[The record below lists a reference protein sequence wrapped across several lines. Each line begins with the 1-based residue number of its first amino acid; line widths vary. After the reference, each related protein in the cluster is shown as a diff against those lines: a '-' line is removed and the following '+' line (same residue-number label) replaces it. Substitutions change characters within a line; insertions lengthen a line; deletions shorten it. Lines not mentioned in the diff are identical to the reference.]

1 MPLNLEYGH
10 GTRRKQALSAMTA
23 PFFAASFSASRADTL
38 IGQIQTGLSAQL
50 PTANTGLIL
59 ADEACGQAFIDKV
72 VDWLRAELGGPVLAL
87 PVLGQTRE
95 RAQVQVLIGSAGTH
109 GFGPI
114 TDWSFDGLAAS
125 LSAPAAV
132 ATRLLALDPRTP
144 FFAQRLSWM
153 HEAGEAYLM
162 GAMGAPAGL
171 YRGPSGLGFD
181 LATPLI
187 CETFQ
192 GVERMRGAWTIT
204 AAAGQVVHE
213 IDERPALDVLVEVA
227 GDILARKLAQIPQ
240 VLYPTFPVAPADPDD
255 FVVRRID
262 GLGQQSRS
270 FSIDDEVLPGMPLG
284 FARRNGKR
292 AMQDVQAGVKNLRA
306 RAGAPP
312 RAALYLWD
320 QDRQVDFGDADAEV
334 ALVRTALEDV
344 PLIAG
349 AVRGVISHDR
359 LYRLASQLIFIL

>member
-1 MPLNLEYGH
+1 
-10 GTRRKQALSAMTA
+10 MTA

-38 IGQIQTGLSAQL
+38 IGQIQSGLSAHL
-50 PTANTGLIL
+50 PTANTGVIL

-72 VDWLRAELGGPVLAL
+72 VDWLRAEVGGPVLAL
-87 PVLGQTRE
+87 PVLGQTRDQ
-95 RAQVQVLIGSAGTH
+95 AQVQVLIGPAGTH

-114 TDWSFDGLAAS
+114 TDWSFDGLVAGMT
-125 LSAPAAV
+125 APGAV

-144 FFAQRLSWM
+144 FFAQRISWM

-162 GAMGAPAGL
+162 GAMGAPAGS
-171 YRGPSGLGFD
+171 YQGPSGLGFD

-187 CETFQ
+187 CQTFQ
-192 GVERMRGAWTIT
+192 GVERMQGEWTIT
-204 AAAGQVVHE
+204 AAVGQVVHE
-213 IDERPALDVLVEVA
+213 IDERPALEVLAEVA
-227 GDILARKLAQIPQ
+227 GDILARKLEQIPH
-240 VLYPTFPVAPADPDD
+240 VLYPAFPVAPADPED
-255 FVVRRID
+255 FLVRRIN
-262 GLGQQSRS
+262 GLGRQSRS

-292 AMQDVQAGVKNLRA
+292 ATQDVQAGVKCLWA
-306 RAGAPP
+306 RAGARP

-320 QDRQVDFGDADAEV
+320 QDRQVDFGDAGAEV
-334 ALVRTALEDV
+334 ALVREELGDV

-349 AVRGVISHDR
+349 AVSGVIGHDR